1 MELLDRSI
9 EDLDI
14 DAHGQVW
21 ALTDSLVETYRWKG
35 DTILEAIPVSP
46 ALRNG
51 RAVRTLSLLP
61 LDDGTVWIS
70 TLSGV
75 LYHVE
80 LSPASPQPRVIDSLK
95 LAADKPIYLTAV
107 DGEGRLWGEVN
118 GTILG
123 RIDPRTGRAEYDRL
137 GVTTNQI
144 VRLDDSTMMVPT
156 KGRGLFLLDAVSG
169 ERLDSFGLTEGL
181 PSATMFTATVSREK
195 DIWIG
200 AIDGLHRLPADL
212 RSYTHYT
219 DRSLGTNAPLLA
231 EPSINNVNTD
241 IWRRT
246 ADGRRD
252 TVTLAGLIDGLL
264 VVPHK
269 GEPYTIAK
277 KEGLPVNTVMGAAQD
292 SLGGI
297 YLTSLRNGACYIR
310 PGGSRPAPMALY
322 TYPFP
327 AFDVGYEID
336 HLASPPAFFPYVIRL
351 PGDRQAHLWMGR
363 GHELTTYTE
372 EGKRVDI
379 DLPINTKSGFPLGVY
394 QDEENYLYAVGPWGV
409 VGSRKPITGEML
421 TNLLIPENWREDQR
435 LYQISASDSLFTPI
449 PIHHDG
455 HEQTVL
461 TSYAMIDDRLW
472 IGVDS
477 QLLVVTPRTG
487 VVERSLELKRNHAS
501 QALAEDNELVWT
513 GTSGG
518 LYAIRKAD
526 LTVKDYLVEGH
537 GLLNRSNWSPNG
549 LDVSDMGWVYQAT
562 QAGLQ
567 VVRPSLHRRDTFS
580 RPVYLTERQYTENA
594 WGRNEL
600 LIEYTM
606 LSYRDKPENLRY
618 QTRLEGYDE
627 EWAEWTKQ
635 TSLRY
640 TNLRAALWPKT
651 YFMQVRARDYLGNL
665 YTTEAGAYPVT
676 VTPPLYLRWWA
687 ILLYLALLGLAIRAY
702 TRFRLRQQ
710 ERDIRLREAAT
721 IRQQRDEITAKNEEN
736 ETLLKEIHHRVK
748 NNLEVVSSLLELQ
761 SETLEDGGALDAM
774 RAGQSRVASMGLLH
788 QKLYQGRDLAS
799 VNMLDYISELTES
812 ITQTYDVGEEVDI
825 RIDVPSHLD
834 LDVDRAVPVGL
845 IVNELITNS
854 LKYAFSSDTPSE
866 GASAAS
872 GKRVQIHMNE
882 REGQRIFLSVT
893 DNGIGKS
900 AGETL
905 ASGFGTRLVQL
916 LTRQLEGELRESSRA
931 GLRTEIIF

>member
-1 MELLDRSI
+1 
-9 EDLDI
+9 
-14 DAHGQVW
+14 
-21 ALTDSLVETYRWKG
+21 
-35 DTILEAIPVSP
+35 
-46 ALRNG
+46 
-51 RAVRTLSLLP
+51 
-61 LDDGTVWIS
+61 
-70 TLSGV
+70 
-75 LYHVE
+75 
-80 LSPASPQPRVIDSLK
+80 
-95 LAADKPIYLTAV
+95 
-107 DGEGRLWGEVN
+107 
-118 GTILG
+118 
-123 RIDPRTGRAEYDRL
+123 
-137 GVTTNQI
+137 
-144 VRLDDSTMMVPT
+144 
-156 KGRGLFLLDAVSG
+156 
-169 ERLDSFGLTEGL
+169 
-181 PSATMFTATVSREK
+181 
-195 DIWIG
+195 
-200 AIDGLHRLPADL
+200 
-212 RSYTHYT
+212 
-219 DRSLGTNAPLLA
+219 
-231 EPSINNVNTD
+231 
-241 IWRRT
+241 
-246 ADGRRD
+246 
-252 TVTLAGLIDGLL
+252 
-264 VVPHK
+264 
-269 GEPYTIAK
+269 
-277 KEGLPVNTVMGAAQD
+277 
-292 SLGGI
+292 
-297 YLTSLRNGACYIR
+297 
-310 PGGSRPAPMALY
+310 
-322 TYPFP
+322 
-327 AFDVGYEID
+327 
-336 HLASPPAFFPYVIRL
+336 
-351 PGDRQAHLWMGR
+351 
-363 GHELTTYTE
+363 
-372 EGKRVDI
+372 
-379 DLPINTKSGFPLGVY
+379 
-394 QDEENYLYAVGPWGV
+394 
-409 VGSRKPITGEML
+409 
-421 TNLLIPENWREDQR
+421 
-435 LYQISASDSLFTPI
+435 
-449 PIHHDG
+449 
-455 HEQTVL
+455 
-461 TSYAMIDDRLW
+461 
-472 IGVDS
+472 
-477 QLLVVTPRTG
+477 
-487 VVERSLELKRNHAS
+487 
-501 QALAEDNELVWT
+501 
-513 GTSGG
+513 
-518 LYAIRKAD
+518 
-526 LTVKDYLVEGH
+526 
-537 GLLNRSNWSPNG
+537 
-549 LDVSDMGWVYQAT
+549 
-562 QAGLQ
+562 
-567 VVRPSLHRRDTFS
+567 
-580 RPVYLTERQYTENA
+580 
-594 WGRNEL
+594 
-600 LIEYTM
+600 M

-834 LDVDRAVPVGL
+834 LDVGRAVPVGL